1 MNQSCACDIK
11 LNFLRLPKSDVQPID
26 ELDFF
31 YSSHNSEQMSIILEK
46 CHSSREV
53 AIRDDVCLLA
63 KAMES
68 FISLRRPLAGEAVA
82 AGFPSPADDY
92 VETALD
98 LHQHLIAHP
107 AATFYVRV
115 SGDSMTGAGIFA
127 GDILVVDRSREPLD
141 RAIVIAVVNGELTV
155 KRMRRL
161 GDGVELQ
168 AEHPGYRPLR
178 LEGDM
183 DAQIWGVVSGVVRKY

>member
-1 MNQSCACDIK
+1 
-11 LNFLRLPKSDVQPID
+11 
-26 ELDFF
+26 
-31 YSSHNSEQMSIILEK
+31 MSIIIK
-46 CHSSREV
+46 KRHASRRI
-53 AIRDDVCLLA
+53 ALRDGVCLLA
-63 KAMES
+63 RAGES
-68 FISLRRPLAGEAVA
+68 FVSLQRPLAGEAVA

-92 VETALD
+92 VDTALD
-98 LHQHLIAHP
+98 LHQYLIAHP

-127 GDILVVDRSREPLD
+127 NDILVVDRSRDPVD
-141 RAIVIAVVNGELTV
+141 GAIVIAVVNGELTV
-155 KRMRRL
+155 KRLRRL
-161 GDGVELQ
+161 RDGVELQ

>member
-1 MNQSCACDIK
+1 
-11 LNFLRLPKSDVQPID
+11 
-26 ELDFF
+26 
-31 YSSHNSEQMSIILEK
+31 MSIIQGQDQPSGETT
-46 CHSSREV
+46 V
-53 AIRDDVCLLA
+53 RDGVCLLA
-63 KAMES
+63 SAAES
-68 FISLRRPLAGEAVA
+68 YASLQRPLAGEAVA

-127 GDILVVDRSREPLD
+127 GDILVVDRSREPAD

-155 KRMRRL
+155 KRLRRL
-161 GDGVELQ
+161 RDGVELR

>member
-1 MNQSCACDIK
+1 MWKGEHMSTFNARENQ
-11 LNFLRLPKSDVQPID
+11 
-26 ELDFF
+26 ELVSQD
-31 YSSHNSEQMSIILEK
+31 SGSV
-46 CHSSREV
+46 R
-53 AIRDDVCLLA
+53 LLA
-63 KAMES
+63 GAGGCFVGMQ
-68 FISLRRPLAGEAVA
+68 RPLAGEAVA

-98 LHQHLIAHP
+98 LHQYLIAHP
-107 AATFYVRV
+107 AATFYMRV
-115 SGDSMTGAGIFA
+115 SGDSMTGAGILA

-141 RAIVIAVVNGELTV
+141 GVIVIAVVDGELTV
-155 KRMRRL
+155 KRLRRL
-161 GDGVELQ
+161 RDRVELR